1 MMLSVKIAWRYL
13 RSKKAHSV
21 VNIISAVS
29 VCGVVVAA
37 TALVCVM
44 SVFNGFAILIGSRL
58 SQLDP
63 EIAVAPSVG
72 KTLAQ
77 ADSLCQIV
85 AEIPGVKTVAPVVQD
100 NALAVFDQNQMP
112 VLIKGVPH
120 DYAAHSQ
127 VPQCLID
134 GEWLIDDPMSNY
146 GVFTVGPAIQLGV
159 RSGYIRMVNLYT
171 PRRLGKV
178 NIANPMNA
186 FRRDS
191 IFVAGV
197 VQFGDNQIDTQLIFI
212 PIALARKLLDYTHEA
227 TTLEV
232 SLTPEANE
240 KTVMSQIKT
249 TLGDGVV
256 VQNRLMQRAAEFKMV
271 NIEKWVTFLLLAF
284 ILVIATFNVIS
295 ALSLLIIDK
304 QDAITTL
311 RNLGADNSMITSVF
325 VAQAWIISL
334 LGAAVG
340 IVLGLALSLAQEH
353 FGLIAMSGDPATMVV
368 SAYPVKVVFT
378 DILSTFALVI
388 VVGFFTSII
397 TSLIVRSRLKNL

>member
-1 MMLSVKIAWRYL
+1 
-13 RSKKAHSV
+13 
-21 VNIISAVS
+21 
-29 VCGVVVAA
+29 
-37 TALVCVM
+37 
-44 SVFNGFAILIGSRL
+44 
-58 SQLDP
+58 
-63 EIAVAPSVG
+63 
-72 KTLAQ
+72 
-77 ADSLCQIV
+77 
-85 AEIPGVKTVAPVVQD
+85 
-100 NALAVFDQNQMP
+100 
-112 VLIKGVPH
+112 
-120 DYAAHSQ
+120 
-127 VPQCLID
+127 
-134 GEWLIDDPMSNY
+134 
-146 GVFTVGPAIQLGV
+146 
-159 RSGYIRMVNLYT
+159 
-171 PRRLGKV
+171 
-178 NIANPMNA
+178 
-186 FRRDS
+186 
-191 IFVAGV
+191 
-197 VQFGDNQIDTQLIFI
+197 
-212 PIALARKLLDYTHEA
+212 
-227 TTLEV
+227 
-232 SLTPEANE
+232 
-240 KTVMSQIKT
+240 
-249 TLGDGVV
+249 DGVV

-340 IVLGLALSLAQEH
+340 IALGLALSLAQEH